1 MESIGAALFYIAL
14 AVFVVWL
21 AVTYWQII
29 LLIVGLGAIV
39 FFIIRE
45 QKKARERQRER
56 EQKETERQQKEKE
69 YEESQTRLRGSL
81 VKYIS
86 DSRHYVTKIAVDVA
100 GAKQAL
106 DQAQQDFDDGLFAPF
121 WDSIESA
128 ANQLIQVNDG
138 IQKIKTNTTLYK
150 SNVAQLKTNPPSFEL
165 GLEKFPDL
173 TSTAERMRAIVRQA
187 QRDFHFATIYE
198 QRKTNRIL
206 GDGFSNLGEAL
217 REMGNQLDYSLMGLA
232 DSLSTLIEVNQSSTR
247 QLVAGIES
255 MRQQVETASQSSTR
269 QLVAG
274 IESTRQQVETAS
286 QHARDDMASDAKA
299 RRTHEKKELEMLD
312 NIQRHKEPS

>member
-100 GAKQAL
+100 GAKQAH
-106 DQAQQDFDDGLFAPF
+106 DQAQQDFD
-121 WDSIESA
+121 
-128 ANQLIQVNDG
+128 
-138 IQKIKTNTTLYK
+138 
-150 SNVAQLKTNPPSFEL
+150 
-165 GLEKFPDL
+165 
-173 TSTAERMRAIVRQA
+173 
-187 QRDFHFATIYE
+187 
-198 QRKTNRIL
+198 
-206 GDGFSNLGEAL
+206 
-217 REMGNQLDYSLMGLA
+217 
-232 DSLSTLIEVNQSSTR
+232 
-247 QLVAGIES
+247 
-255 MRQQVETASQSSTR
+255 
-269 QLVAG
+269 
-274 IESTRQQVETAS
+274 
-286 QHARDDMASDAKA
+286 
-299 RRTHEKKELEMLD
+299 
-312 NIQRHKEPS
+312 